1 MSNRKTGMVGNLDGW
16 LVFLYL
22 FLIIFGWLNIYS
34 SSFTEESGGI
44 FNLYTSHGKQLL
56 WMGICLGTALIIL
69 LLDSRLFSA
78 FSFFV
83 FGGVVLLL
91 ILVLVIGQ
99 EVDGNKSWFVV
110 TDSIKIQ
117 PSEFAKV
124 GTALVISKLLSS
136 TNFSFEP
143 TSKSR
148 SLIKS
153 FDNIPILNATVD
165 GFKAFGVVLLIAFLI
180 LLENDTGT
188 TLVFLSFILS
198 FFRFGLSWIYFV
210 TGVLIVVIFFSS
222 ILIPSWVVFL
232 SLLIIA
238 SLFYFFTS
246 GPSGWKV
253 LVAMFFVFLLAVLLP
268 PIIAIISIVLTG
280 LIYLFAN
287 RFIKGNIILALFI
300 FLQIFGLGVK
310 PIYDNVLKEHHRT
323 RIMVLLGKE
332 KDLKG
337 SGWNVNNSKIAIGS
351 GGFEGKGY
359 MKGTLTKLKFV
370 PKQRTDFIF
379 STVGEEWGFWGSSII
394 ILIYLF
400 FMIRLIVV
408 AERQRSKFSMV
419 YGYIV
424 ACVMFFHF
432 FMNIGTTIGLA
443 PAVGIPLPFFS
454 YGGSSLLGFTLMLW
468 VFIKLDSRNLE
479 ILR

>member
-1 MSNRKTGMVGNLDGW
+1 MIGNLDAL
-16 LVFLYL
+16 LVLLYF
-22 FLIIFGWLNIYS
+22 FLILFGWLNIYS
-34 SSFTEESGGI
+34 SSFTEEKGGI
-44 FNLYTSHGKQLL
+44 FDMGTSHGKQLL
-56 WMGICLGTALIIL
+56 WMGICTGAAIFII
-69 LLDSRLFSA
+69 LLDSRLFSTL
-78 FSFFV
+78 SYV
-83 FGGVVLLL
+83 IYGGSVLLL
-91 ILVLVIGQ
+91 MLVLVVGQ
-99 EVDGNKSWFVV
+99 EVDGNKSWFVI

-124 GTALVISKLLSS
+124 ATAIMVSKLISA

-143 TSKSR
+143 TSKSP
-148 SLIKS
+148 SLMRR
-153 FDNIPILNATVD
+153 FEHIPILNATVD
-165 GFKAFGVVLLIAFLI
+165 GIKVFGAVILVAALI

-188 TLVFLSFILS
+188 TLVFLSFILA
-198 FFRFGLSWIYFV
+198 FFRFGLSWIYLVWGILIGVVFFV
-210 TGVLIVVIFFSS
+210 S
-222 ILIPSWVVFL
+222 ILLPPWAVFL
-232 SLLIIA
+232 SLFVLA
-238 SLFYFFTS
+238 SLFFFFTQGIKS
-246 GPSGWKV
+246 WKV
-253 LVAMFFVFLLAVLLP
+253 IAAMFVVFLFALVLP
-268 PIIAIISIVLTG
+268 PVYAIVAVISLG
-280 LIYLFAN
+280 LLYFLAN
-287 RFIKGNIILALFI
+287 RFIQGNVILAMFI
-300 FLQIFGLGVK
+300 FLQSFALGVR
-310 PIYDNVLKEHHRT
+310 PIYEHVLKPHHRT

-351 GGFEGKGY
+351 GGFSGKGF

-379 STVGEEWGFWGSSII
+379 STVGEEWGFWGSALI

-400 FMIRLIVV
+400 FMIRLVIV
-408 AERQRSKFSMV
+408 AERQRSRFSMV

-454 YGGSSLLGFTLMLW
+454 YGGSSLLGFTLLLW
-468 VFIKLDSRNLE
+468 VFIKLDSRNME